1 MNFHYLK
8 SVSALALAG
17 MFAMNAHAETL
28 SDEFKVDF
36 TQMEEGYMLS
46 SYWGGPNAN
55 MKVVATDEG
64 NLLFLDGVTMVA
76 ATDDDGNELKDENGN
91 TIQVPATNAAG
102 LPSWST
108 MAKYPGLTLPSGF
121 NFSNILMVEV
131 EYKPTQDDNV
141 PFAIQIQQTTEPL
154 YADAEIVVN
163 EWNTLVF
170 EPSQMTKLGSEELYT
185 GTPSSFDFCLGANGS
200 TNYYVKSITFY
211 LEKEV
216 TQREKD
222 EAALDKSTAACVEF
236 NFDEWPISELSAD
249 NPAAADSPYLGSN
262 GGGVNRSDMIIDVDP
277 ENAENHC
284 AHIVYGG
291 WTQIFI
297 TQPVVCPEGYTFD
310 DLRLVEYDIYES
322 DIPGHN
328 TTDDGVHTGKNGAP
342 ILKLKESYAWGWTPN
357 NDGSA
362 CGNAALPSVNEW
374 NHVEFYPSAYEWKE
388 RDFEQN
394 ILDENGEPVLDD
406 DGKNV
411 TEPVHWDADQVRD
424 EFGKLTSFAMS
435 IGFFPCLNQCYVDNV
450 KLWFQKGG
458 EDTAVDSISA
468 VKANDVIYNVYGQR
482 VDENY
487 RGIVI
492 KNGKKYISK

>member
-1 MNFHYLK
+1 
-8 SVSALALAG
+8 
-17 MFAMNAHAETL
+17 MNAYAETL
-28 SDEFKVDF
+28 SEEFVIDF

-64 NLLFLDGVTMVA
+64 NLLLLDGVTMVK
-76 ATDDDGNELKDENGN
+76 NENDED
-91 TIQVPATNAAG
+91 VPAVNEAG

-108 MAKYPGLTLPSGF
+108 MAKYAGLALPAGF

-141 PFAIQIQQTTEPL
+141 PFAIQLQQTTNPL
-154 YADAEIVVN
+154 YFDGEIVVN

-170 EPSQMTKLGSEELYT
+170 EPSQMTVIGSEDLYT
-185 GTPSSFDFCLGANGS
+185 GTPASFDFCLGANGS
-200 TNYYVKSITFY
+200 TNYYIRKITFY

-236 NFDEWPISELSAD
+236 NFDNWEVSVINED
-249 NPAAADSPYLGSN
+249 EKTADSPHLGSN
-262 GGGVNRSDMIIDVDP
+262 GGGINRSDMIIDKGPDDY
-277 ENAENHC
+277 NNNC

-297 TQPVVCPEGYTFD
+297 ADHVIVPEGYTFD
-310 DLRLVEYDIYES
+310 DLRLVEYDIYET
-322 DIPGHN
+322 DIPGIN
-328 TTDDGVHTGKNGAP
+328 TTDKANGLEEEKYTFSNKNGAP
-342 ILKLKESYAWGWTPN
+342 ILKMKESYAWGWCPN

-362 CGNAALPSVNEW
+362 CGNTALSTVNEW
-374 NHVEFYPSAYEWKE
+374 QHVEFRPSAYEWKE

-394 ILDENGEPVLDD
+394 KLDENGEPILDD
-406 DGKNV
+406 EGKNV

-424 EFGKLTSFAMS
+424 EFGKLTSFCIS

-450 KLWFQKGG
+450 KLWFQKSG
-458 EDTAVDSISA
+458 EDNAVDSISA

-482 VDENY
+482 VDESY

-492 KNGKKYISK
+492 KNGKKYIKK